1 MKENMIKRGRQKYVN
16 RNKFS
21 ELNIVYNFEQFIFIS
36 HDFLIF
42 KDLYVL

>member
-1 MKENMIKRGRQKYVN
+1 MLIETTDII
-16 RNKFS
+16 FS
-21 ELNIVYNFEQFIFIS
+21 ELNIVYNFEELIFIS